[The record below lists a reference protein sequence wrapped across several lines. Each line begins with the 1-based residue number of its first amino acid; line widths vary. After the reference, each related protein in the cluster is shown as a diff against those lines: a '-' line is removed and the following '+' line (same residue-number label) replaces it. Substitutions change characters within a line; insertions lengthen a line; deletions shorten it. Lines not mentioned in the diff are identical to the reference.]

1 MISELGLLEP
11 FNGYA
16 FFKPNADEVLK
27 NILDIGDIN
36 CL

>member
-16 FFKPNADEVLK
+16 FFIPNAVEVLK
-27 NILDIGDIN
+27 NISDIGDMN